1 MKPDDHDVKPGSY
14 ARTRAHAPLRAL
26 VAALLLALLLA
37 ACGAPPPPSGG
48 DTDDVV
54 VAERARVVD
63 AETREA
69 LSSFDAAEGTLVFDR
84 STALLAGLESD
95 DVLVSDVA
103 DAAPYGFLRTVVEV
117 REEGG
122 QVIVTTAEASLE
134 DVIEEGTI
142 DVREAITADDVGEV
156 ETLLDGV
163 HASVNRSTGVT
174 RASLDDYLISL
185 TFERAVIDDGV
196 TSVVLA
202 GGLGVDLDFELVV
215 DYGALRGLREFRFLI
230 EVEQRS
236 ELTLTSSVSGAFDG
250 RVDVARIPLQT
261 QTVFVGPV
269 PVVLTYEL
277 FLSLAASG
285 QLEAELVVGAAQTA
299 EARLGASYVKD
310 RSPNEWRGI
319 AEVDG
324 GFESLV
330 DPALT
335 VDAQARGAVAV
346 SAALLVYGILGPTV
360 GVDAFAEV
368 EAIIPGDPIWSM
380 YGGIVATA
388 GFIFDVPVFGRI
400 VDFST
405 ELSASRQLFLSA
417 ENTPPSIEAEL
428 VESVALF
435 NRQLTLR
442 ATVSDLEDGPDCC
455 AVTWTSD
462 VDGDLGTTTGGAPTL
477 PYTFESEGPR
487 TITATA
493 VDSAAASTSASFD
506 IDIVNPPPT
515 AAVAVPPGTIRAEV
529 PSPLSALASDPYR
542 PAGGA
547 ALCNA
552 ISWSVPG
559 ATLEPGFGC
568 TVEATF
574 PEAGSYSVTI
584 TVTGAEGAVATA
596 TRTIDVAPRPENLI
610 TISEFEVDGVVC
622 NVGDTRIVSA
632 PENVPF
638 GLSASA
644 SDEEGRVLQYQWLVS
659 YDPPPDGDG
668 PDTRTFEVIATTATA
683 EHLVG
688 FDVAGNTG
696 SDVTFRLRVDDGEL
710 GEDNEVVRD
719 CSFYYVIVAN

>member
-54 VAERARVVD
+54 VAERARIVD

-69 LSSFDAAEGTLVFDR
+69 LSSFDAADGTLVFDR
-84 STALLAGLESD
+84 STAQLAALGRD

-103 DAAPYGFLRTVVEV
+103 DAAPYGFLRTVVDV

-134 DVIEEGTI
+134 DVIVEGAI

-156 ETLLDGV
+156 ETLLEGV
-163 HASVNRSTGVT
+163 RASVNRATGVT

-185 TFERAVIDDGV
+185 TFDRAVIDDGV

-202 GGLGVDLDFELVV
+202 GGLGIDLDFELVV
-215 DYGALRGLREFRFLI
+215 DYGALRGLQEFRFLI

-236 ELTLTSSVSGAFDG
+236 ELTLTSSVSGVFDDA
-250 RVDVARIPLQT
+250 VDIARIPLRT
-261 QTVFVGPV
+261 RTVMVGPV

-277 FLSLAASG
+277 FLSLAANG
-285 QLEAELVVGAAQTA
+285 QLEAELVVGAAQTT

-319 AEVDG
+319 AAVDA

-330 DPALT
+330 DPELT
-335 VDAQARGAVAV
+335 VDAAARGAVAA
-346 SAALLVYGILGPTV
+346 SASLLVYGIVGPNV

-368 EAIIPGDPIWSM
+368 EASVPGDPIWSL
-380 YGGIVATA
+380 YGGIVARA
-388 GFIFDVPVFGRI
+388 GFIFEVPVFGRI

-405 ELSASRQLFLSA
+405 ELSATRQLFLSA
-417 ENTPPSIEAEL
+417 ENTPPSIAAEL

-435 NRQLTLR
+435 NRPLTLR
-442 ATVSDLEDGPDCC
+442 ATVSDLEDGTACC
-455 AVTWTSD
+455 SVTWTSN
-462 VDGDLGTTTGGAPTL
+462 VDGDLGATTGATPTL
-477 PYTFESEGPR
+477 THTFDSEGPR

-493 VDSAAASTSASFD
+493 VDSAGASASATFD
-506 IDIVNPPPT
+506 IDVVNPPPT
-515 AAVAVPPGTIRAEV
+515 AAVALPPGTIRAEV
-529 PSPLSALASDPYR
+529 PSLLSALVSDPYR

-547 ALCNA
+547 ALCND
-552 ISWSVPG
+552 ISWSVPD
-559 ATLEPGFGC
+559 ATLVSAFGC

-574 PEAGSYSVTI
+574 PAAGSYDVTI
-584 TVTGAEGAVATA
+584 TVTGAEGETATD
-596 TRTIDVAPRPENLI
+596 TRTITVAPRPENII
-610 TISEFEVDGVVC
+610 TITDFDVTSVFC
-622 NVGDTRIVSA
+622 NEGDTLIRSA

-644 SDEEGRVLQYQWLVS
+644 SDEQSRTLQYEWSYS
-659 YDPPPDGDG
+659 YDPPPADGG
-668 PDTRTFEVIATTATA
+668 LDTRTFTVIATTATA

-688 FDVAGNTG
+688 FEIAGNTG
-696 SDVTFRLRVDDGEL
+696 SDVTFRLIVDDGED

-719 CSFYYVIVAN
+719 CSFFYLLVAN